1 SALGGEPLTIRL
13 SYQGQAPITN
23 VEVHVR
29 VCNEHGTSVTL
40 LSSRFTGDALS
51 VLPAEGTV
59 DCHIPDLCLAPGSYL
74 LDLDLEAG
82 LEYLDRVSG
91 AARLEVEPGP
101 FFATGR
107 TPSSESGPLLTRHH
121 WTAAPAVPLS

>member
-1 SALGGEPLTIRL
+1 
-13 SYQGQAPITN
+13 PITN

-29 VCNEHGTSVTL
+29 LCSEHGANVTL
-40 LSSRFTGDALS
+40 LSSRFSGDALP
-51 VLPAEGTV
+51 VLPAEGSV
-59 DCHIPDLCLAPGSYL
+59 DCHIPDLSLAPGSYL

-107 TPSSESGPLLTRHH
+107 TPGSESGPLLTHH
-121 WTAAPAVPLS
+121 RWTAGPAVPLSRQGEARDDARSVRDG